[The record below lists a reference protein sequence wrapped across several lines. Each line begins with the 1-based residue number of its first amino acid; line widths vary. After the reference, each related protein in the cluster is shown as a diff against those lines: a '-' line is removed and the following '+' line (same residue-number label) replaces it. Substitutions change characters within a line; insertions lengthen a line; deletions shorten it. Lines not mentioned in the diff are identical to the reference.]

1 MGSTSM
7 GMSNNYGYTKRS
19 GIISISIS
27 RRYIFDMI
35 VFIEKQF
42 AIRDKIKQMKI
53 YLLKIVF
60 IIDLRILSDPFSI
73 FLDFLFFFFHRKFI
87 QVGLFTCKTIL
98 LSVKNQIEE
107 MNAN

>member
-1 MGSTSM
+1 
-7 GMSNNYGYTKRS
+7 MSYNYGYTKRS

-60 IIDLRILSDPFSI
+60 IIDLRIFSDPFSI
-73 FLDFLFFFFHRKFI
+73 FLDFFFSSEIYSSWSFHLQNNFAK
-87 QVGLFTCKTIL
+87 C
-98 LSVKNQIEE
+98 
-107 MNAN
+107 